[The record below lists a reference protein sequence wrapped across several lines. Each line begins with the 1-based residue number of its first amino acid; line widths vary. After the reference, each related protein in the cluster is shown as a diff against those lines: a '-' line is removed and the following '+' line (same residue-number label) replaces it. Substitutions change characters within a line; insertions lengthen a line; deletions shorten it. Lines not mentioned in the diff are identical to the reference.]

1 MKYLIT
7 CVFMFWVITLLSQN
21 KEVLYGL
28 EETPQAMLLNPGSRI
43 SYDYHFGV
51 PFLSQMHVNGG
62 SSGVSVYDI
71 FQESSVD
78 INTRI
83 RNKIYELENTDFF
96 TATQQ
101 LEILNFGWKNKKDY
115 YFSGGVYQE
124 FDFVLYFPKDLAVL
138 AWEGNA
144 NHIDKEFDLGEV
156 NASGDL
162 LTVYHFGANKRINEK
177 ITVGARAKIYSSM
190 LSFRSTNNAG
200 TFVTRLSESGNN
212 VYEHIVSNANITV
225 NTSGIASLSDLE
237 NSSEVTSEVLGRA
250 FFGGNLGIG
259 LDLGATYEINEKW
272 TASASVLDLGTIF
285 HKKDVESYNV
295 SGEYTLDGIE
305 LLFPPLGNGESS
317 PPYYDDLI
325 DDIEATFPVDTI
337 NDSYSQMR
345 PVKMYA
351 SVKYNFGKAIGGDGA
366 CNCLKMGENQEYNQ
380 SVGFQYFNMIRS
392 KGPQMAATFFY
403 YRRLSDY
410 FSIKATY
417 TADSYS
423 YSNIGLGLVTNI
435 KMVNFYI
442 VADNLQWYTNIAK
455 AKSVSLQFGLSII
468 IDKNE

>member
-7 CVFMFWVITLLSQN
+7 CVFMFWIVSLLSQN

-51 PFLSQMHVNGG
+51 PLLSHIHVNGG

-83 RNKIYELENTDFF
+83 SNKIFELENTDFF

-101 LEILNFGWKNKKDY
+101 LEILNVGWKNKKDY
-115 YFSGGVYQE
+115 YFSGGIYQE
-124 FDFVLYFPKDLAVL
+124 FDFVLYFPKDLAIL

-144 NHIDKEFDLGEV
+144 NYIGKEFDLGEI

-162 LTVYHFGANKRINEK
+162 LTVYHFGVNKKINKK
-177 ITVGARAKIYSSM
+177 ITVGARAKLYSSM
-190 LSFRSTNNAG
+190 LSFSSTSNSG
-200 TFVTRLSESGNN
+200 TFVTIPSESGDNI
-212 VYEHIVSNANITV
+212 YEHIVRNATINV
-225 NTSGIASLSDLE
+225 NTSGITSLSDLDTRTQVI
-237 NSSEVTSEVLGRA
+237 NKLLGRA

-259 LDLGATYEINEKW
+259 VDLGATYEINEKW
-272 TASASVLDLGTIF
+272 TTSASILDLGAIF
-285 HKKDVESYNV
+285 HKKNVESYQV
-295 SGEYTLDGIE
+295 SGEYNLDGIE
-305 LLFPPLGNGESS
+305 LLFPPLGNGDSS
-317 PPYYDDLI
+317 LPYYEDLI
-325 DDIEATFPVDTI
+325 DDIGAAFILDTI
-337 NDSYSQMR
+337 YNSYIQMR

-351 SVKYNFGKAIGGDGA
+351 SVKYNFGQAIGGDKT
-366 CNCLKMGENQEYNQ
+366 CNCLKMGENQKYNQ
-380 SVGFQYFNMIRS
+380 SIGFQYFSIIRP
-392 KGPQMAATFFY
+392 KGPQIAATLFY
-403 YRRLSDY
+403 YHRLSDY
-410 FSIKATY
+410 FSVKATY
-417 TADSYS
+417 SADSYS
-423 YSNIGLGLVTNI
+423 YSNVGLGLITNI

-442 VADNLQWYTNIAK
+442 VADNLQWYSNLAK
-455 AKSVSLQFGLSII
+455 AKSVSLQFGFNII